1 MRKISTQIW
10 QIGQIIVIVI
20 YNVLK
25 MKSTKKISV
34 LLMLFLCISAIAQK
48 KLDPVYI
55 NVTNERA
62 AKIVTKLALAN
73 PEKEKTVTEIIA
85 QQFRD
90 LSEIQ
95 DGRDAEIKKIKE
107 DSSLSKEIQNEKA
120 DKLKAA
126 ADKEIEKLHKSYLK
140 KLGTQLSEEKIIAV
154 KDGMTY
160 GVLPITVAGYNDML
174 PNLTVEQK
182 DYIYKALVEAREFA
196 MDGGSSKEK
205 HAWFG
210 KYKGRINN
218 YLSKAGYDL
227 NKESADW
234 HKRLEEREKNKV
246 KDTTS
251 KE

>member
-1 MRKISTQIW
+1 
-10 QIGQIIVIVI
+10 
-20 YNVLK
+20 
-25 MKSTKKISV
+25 MKSIKKISV
-34 LLMLFLCISAIAQK
+34 LIMLLVFFTSIAQQH
-48 KLDPVYI
+48 LDPEYI
-55 NVTNERA
+55 KVTNERA
-62 AKIVTKLALAN
+62 TKIVDKLGLKN
-73 PEKEKTVTEIIA
+73 PEKEKAVIDIVA

-107 DSSLSKEIQNEKA
+107 DTGLTKEKQNESI
-120 DKLKAA
+120 DKLKSK
-126 ADKEIEKLHKSYLK
+126 ADQSIDKLHKAYLK
-140 KLGTQLSEEKIIAV
+140 KLGKQLTEDKITEV

-174 PNLTVEQK
+174 PNLTAAQK
-182 DYIYKALVEAREFA
+182 DYIYKALVEAREHA

-205 HAWFG
+205 HGWFG

-218 YLSKAGYDL
+218 YLSKEGYDL

-234 HKRLEEREKNKV
+234 HKRLEEREKNK
-246 KDTTS
+246 T

>member
-1 MRKISTQIW
+1 MSISKL
-10 QIGQIIVIVI
+10 
-20 YNVLK
+20 N
-25 MKSTKKISV
+25 ISV
-34 LLMLFLCISAIAQK
+34 VMLLLVFANSIAQQH
-48 KLDPVYI
+48 LDPEYI
-55 NVTNERA
+55 KVTNERA
-62 AKIVTKLALAN
+62 AKIVAKLELGDKN
-73 PEKEKTVTEIIA
+73 KEEAVSNIVA

-107 DSSLSKEIQNEKA
+107 DTSLAKEKQNEKIDKLKEKA
-120 DKLKAA
+120 DKA
-126 ADKEIEKLHKSYLK
+126 IEKLHKGYLK
-140 KLGTQLSEEKIIAV
+140 KLGTQLNEAKIIEV

-174 PNLTVEQK
+174 PNLTAEQK
-182 DYIYKALVEAREFA
+182 EYIYNALVEAREHA

-234 HKRLEEREKNKV
+234 HKRVEEREKNK
-246 KDTTS
+246 S
-251 KE
+251 GQ

>member
-1 MRKISTQIW
+1 
-10 QIGQIIVIVI
+10 
-20 YNVLK
+20 
-25 MKSTKKISV
+25 MKSIKKASV
-34 LLMLFLCISAIAQK
+34 LMMLLVFFTSIAQQH
-48 KLDPVYI
+48 LDPEYI
-55 NVTNERA
+55 KVTNERA
-62 AKIVTKLALAN
+62 TKIVEKLGLKN
-73 PEKEKTVTEIIA
+73 PEKEKAVIDIVA

-107 DSSLSKEIQNEKA
+107 DTSLAKEKQNESI
-120 DKLKAA
+120 DKLKSK
-126 ADKEIEKLHKSYLK
+126 ADQSIDKLHKTYLK
-140 KLGTQLSEEKIIAV
+140 KLGKQLTEDKITEV

-174 PNLTVEQK
+174 PNLTAAQK
-182 DYIYKALVEAREFA
+182 EYIYKALVEAREHA

-205 HAWFG
+205 HGWFG

-218 YLSKAGYDL
+218 YLSKEGYDL

-234 HKRLEEREKNKV
+234 HKRLEEREKNK
-246 KDTTS
+246 T

>member
-1 MRKISTQIW
+1 MALRKFNIS
-10 QIGQIIVIVI
+10 
-20 YNVLK
+20 
-25 MKSTKKISV
+25 
-34 LLMLFLCISAIAQK
+34 FLALVFAFSALNAQQH
-48 KLDPVYI
+48 LDPEYI
-55 NVTNERA
+55 KVTNERA
-62 AKIVTKLALAN
+62 AKIVAKLDLKDAK
-73 PEKEKTVTEIIA
+73 KETSVSNVVA

-107 DSSLSKEIQNEKA
+107 DTGLAKEKQNEKI
-120 DKLKAA
+120 DKLKSK
-126 ADKEIEKLHKSYLK
+126 ADESIEKLHKSYLK
-140 KLGTQLSEEKIIAV
+140 KLGKELSEDKITEV

-174 PNLTVEQK
+174 PNLTAEQK
-182 DYIYKALVEAREFA
+182 EYIYKALVEAREHA

-205 HAWFG
+205 HGWFG

-218 YLSKAGYDL
+218 YLSKQGYDL

-234 HKRLEEREKNKV
+234 HKRLEEKEKSKV
-246 KDTTS
+246 KDSTS